1 MSHNTSNISP
11 QIAWALS
18 LSQLNYLSSELPLRG
33 FVQTTKYIK
42 DRGELQHGT
51 APNLFDTILWKSTE
65 GWIFTVSPCVTDW
78 ETNHEHFLRLL
89 GKAVDRTHRILY
101 QYCMILEHHRN
112 NRLEFDLKSCG
123 KPLPGGTV
131 LLSMKLAALCS
142 SLVRLCTTAYML

>member
-51 APNLFDTILWKSTE
+51 APNFCLTLFYENQQKDEFSQSLHVLQTQKQTMS
-65 GWIFTVSPCVTDW
+65 IF
-78 ETNHEHFLRLL
+78 
-89 GKAVDRTHRILY
+89 
-101 QYCMILEHHRN
+101 
-112 NRLEFDLKSCG
+112 
-123 KPLPGGTV
+123 
-131 LLSMKLAALCS
+131 
-142 SLVRLCTTAYML
+142 